1 MKKKK
6 YLPNGHIIVCTE
18 RNNLMNP
25 SLIHV
30 TCKENNRQNVN
41 HLTPDKY
48 DQKVV
53 ADVLV
58 QLSIYLKPRN
68 TFDNSPPLLA

>member
-25 SLIHV
+25 GWIRV
-30 TCKENNRQNVN
+30 TCKENTRQNVN
-41 HLTPDKY
+41 YLTPDKY
-48 DQKVV
+48 D
-53 ADVLV
+53 
-58 QLSIYLKPRN
+58 
-68 TFDNSPPLLA
+68 

>member
-1 MKKKK
+1 
-6 YLPNGHIIVCTE
+6 
-18 RNNLMNP
+18 MNP

-30 TCKENNRQNVN
+30 TCKENTRQNVN